1 MKLAARLSVPAAAA
15 AITVS
20 GLIGVPNAGAATV
33 YCTYKVVNAP
43 SGGLPIRSAPSV
55 TAHAIAKVPN
65 GTTEPGSQ
73 STTNGYRTFH
83 GGWANG
89 AYLVKVGSACFE

>member
-1 MKLAARLSVPAAAA
+1 MKLSARLSVPAAAA
-15 AITVS
+15 AIAVA

-43 SGGLPIRSAPSV
+43 NGLFIRSAPSS
-55 TAHAIAKVPN
+55 TAHTLDKVPN
-65 GTTEPGSQ
+65 GTTGAGSQ

-89 AYLVKVGSACFE
+89 AYLAKTGPTCFE